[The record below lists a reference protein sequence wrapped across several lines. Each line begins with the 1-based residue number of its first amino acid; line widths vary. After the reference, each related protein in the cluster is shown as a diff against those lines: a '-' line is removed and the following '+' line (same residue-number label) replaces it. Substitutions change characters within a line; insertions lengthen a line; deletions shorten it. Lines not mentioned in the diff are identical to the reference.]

1 MNKKI
6 KISLLSVLL
15 TSSLAGVA
23 TTIASCSSS
32 AIPQLTI
39 VKNPFRLKRII
50 ATVNMYKRRGRG
62 ILSGK
67 KKSKSIDGETI
78 WVKKGDKNE

>member
-1 MNKKI
+1 MSKSI
-6 KISLLSVLL
+6 
-15 TSSLAGVA
+15 
-23 TTIASCSSS
+23 
-32 AIPQLTI
+32 
-39 VKNPFRLKRII
+39 KNPFRLKRII
-50 ATVNMYKRRGRG
+50 ATVNMYKRRARG